1 MNTVIM
7 ILNLIPALIAA
18 MKAIEEAIPG
28 AGKGE
33 EKLAAIRGILEA
45 VDAGVVKYWPQLQSV
60 IGVLVNLF
68 NKTAVFKTG
77 V

>member
-18 MKAIEEAIPG
+18 MKAIEDAIPG

-33 EKLAAIRGILEA
+33 EKLAAVRQILEA
-45 VDAGVVKYWPQLQSV
+45 VDSGASKYWPQIQAV
-60 IGVLVNLF
+60 IGVLVGLF
-68 NKTAVFKTG
+68 NRTGAFKTAG
-77 V
+77 

>member
-7 ILNLIPALIAA
+7 ILQLIPALIAA
-18 MKAIEEAIPG
+18 MRAIEEAVPG
-28 AGKGE
+28 QGQGE
-33 EKLAAIRGILEA
+33 QKLAAIRGILEA

-60 IGVLVNLF
+60 IGVLVGLF
-68 NKTAVFKTG
+68 NNTGAFKTG